1 MAQRFDIKPI
11 VTSSSGPATGAYVN
25 KVVGTNRWR
34 ALFDVPVEGKAP
46 TNLRCYLKLGDKTL
60 SETWIY
66 QYFPPS

>member
-1 MAQRFDIKPI
+1 MPLNPQVEAMLAMFAAAPTVDYAAASPQD
-11 VTSSSGPATGAYVN
+11 V
-25 KVVGTNRWR
+25 R